1 MSNLTEKTVSKES
14 IFKGH
19 VISLDVATVELPNG
33 SISTRELVSHPGGVA
48 VLAVDEN
55 ENAYMVTQFRSP
67 YKKEIFEVPAGKL
80 DPGEEHL
87 NCGIRELKEETGL
100 TAVKMHY
107 MGCLL
112 PSPGYTNEIIYLYH
126 AEGLSKSE
134 QHLDDDE
141 FLDVSLVPLEKLKDM
156 CMSGEIADAKTIAL
170 VLKTY
175 IKLHS

>member
-1 MSNLTEKTVSKES
+1 MRQYVKIQKNRRFDYEQFNGKTVSKES

-33 SISTRELVSHPGGVA
+33 AISTRELVSHPGGVA

-100 TAVKMHY
+100 TA
-107 MGCLL
+107 
-112 PSPGYTNEIIYLYH
+112 
-126 AEGLSKSE
+126 
-134 QHLDDDE
+134 
-141 FLDVSLVPLEKLKDM
+141 EK
-156 CMSGEIADAKTIAL
+156 CTIWA
-170 VLKTY
+170 VFCQAPA
-175 IKLHS
+175 IQMR

>member
-1 MSNLTEKTVSKES
+1 
-14 IFKGH
+14 
-19 VISLDVATVELPNG
+19 
-33 SISTRELVSHPGGVA
+33 
-48 VLAVDEN
+48 
-55 ENAYMVTQFRSP
+55 
-67 YKKEIFEVPAGKL
+67 
-80 DPGEEHL
+80 
-87 NCGIRELKEETGL
+87 
-100 TAVKMHY
+100 MHY

-141 FLDVSLVPLEKLKDM
+141 FLDVSLVPLEKLKHM